1 MAMGIET
8 NSQRMRYLCCSKGVV
23 GAEVQAL
30 LTLAATSDI
39 YQTFDPPLTGGKYN

>member
-1 MAMGIET
+1 MAKGIEK

-30 LTLAATSDI
+30 LTLAATRSP
-39 YQTFDPPLTGGKYN
+39 TRC